1 MGNYTGIGIYLT
13 KDVERNVILIIS
25 PIKDSPAYKAGILPG
40 DIITKIDGETYTGEQ
55 LTEAS
60 NKIKGEARYYCKIRN
75 CKK

>member
-1 MGNYTGIGIYLT
+1 MT
-13 KDVERNVILIIS
+13 KDIERNVIIIIS

-40 DIITKIDGETYTGEQ
+40 DIITKIDGESYTGEQ

-60 NKIKGEARYYCKIRN
+60 NKIKGEARKYCKIRN